1 MAYRPSRSQRRS
13 RCNHSVDVC
22 VEENGELLDID
33 DSLLIE
39 RVIESLA
46 VKPDHGGNI
55 LKALRAG
62 AGSDRLQRHPSIFLK
77 SPDGLRR
84 DDRIGL
90 GPNLGREGSI
100 TLPNPPGLISLGVHR
115 GSPERAMS

>member
-77 SPDGLRR
+77 SPRWIEEGRPDWSGTE
-84 DDRIGL
+84 L
-90 GPNLGREGSI
+90 GPRRQHYFAQSSRVDIPWFPQRL
-100 TLPNPPGLISLGVHR
+100 T
-115 GSPERAMS
+115 